1 MIKQRVLM
9 IFIIMFISSP
19 AVADEYEAVRLC
31 MKNWGT
37 HPFNASKPKYRV
49 IGKKVKVF
57 GIGGNINDTRVS
69 KQPELVLIKPNVSV
83 MSVSRMYLMN
93 PNGWYCIHNKVNV
106 MSKTEIH
113 LHCKAHLATTKDG
126 VAVLAKDEKEQ
137 GVTVMGKAT
146 ITRKCD

>member
-1 MIKQRVLM
+1 MAKQLISV
-9 IFIIMFISSP
+9 IFIFVLITST

-57 GIGGNINDTRVS
+57 GIGGNINDTSVTA
-69 KQPELVLIKPNVSV
+69 KPELVLIKPNVSV
-83 MSVSRMYLMN
+83 MSVARMYLMN

-106 MSKTEIH
+106 MSKTEIN

-137 GVTVMGKAT
+137 GVTVLGKAT
-146 ITRKCD
+146 IIRKCE

>member
-1 MIKQRVLM
+1 MVKQLISI
-9 IFIIMFISSP
+9 IFIFVLITST

-37 HPFNASKPKYRV
+37 HPFNASKPKYRI

-57 GIGGNINDTRVS
+57 GIGGNINDTSVTNA
-69 KQPELVLIKPNVSV
+69 PELVLIKPNVSV
-83 MSVSRMYLMN
+83 MSVARMYLMN

-106 MSKTEIH
+106 MSKTEIN

-137 GVTVMGKAT
+137 GVTVLGKAT
-146 ITRKCD
+146 IVRKCE

>member
-1 MIKQRVLM
+1 
-9 IFIIMFISSP
+9 MFKKVTLLISSFFLFTP
-19 AVADEYEAVRLC
+19 MAVADEYEAVRLC

-57 GIGGNINDTRVS
+57 GIGGNINDSSVTAS
-69 KQPELVLIKPNVSV
+69 PELVLIKPNVSV
-83 MSVSRMYLMN
+83 MSVARMYLMN

-106 MSKTEIH
+106 MSKTEIN
-113 LHCKAHLATTKDG
+113 LHCKANLATTKDG

-137 GVTVMGKAT
+137 GVTVLGKAT
-146 ITRKCD
+146 IVRKCE

>member
-1 MIKQRVLM
+1 
-9 IFIIMFISSP
+9 MFKKFTLLISSFFLFTSM
-19 AVADEYEAVRLC
+19 AAADEYEAVRLC

-57 GIGGNINDTRVS
+57 GIGGNINDSSVTAS
-69 KQPELVLIKPNVSV
+69 PELVLIKPNVSV
-83 MSVSRMYLMN
+83 MSVARMYLMN

-106 MSKTEIH
+106 MSKTEIN
-113 LHCKAHLATTKDG
+113 LHCKANLATTKDG

-137 GVTVMGKAT
+137 GVTVLGKAT
-146 ITRKCD
+146 IVRKCE

>member
-1 MIKQRVLM
+1 MLKRSGL
-9 IFIIMFISSP
+9 IISGLFLFSTM

-69 KQPELVLIKPNVSV
+69 KQAELVLIKPNVSV
-83 MSVSRMYLMN
+83 MSVARMYLMN

-137 GVTVMGKAT
+137 GVTVLGKAT